1 MFLQMERIPV
11 VPLSNLKLN
20 KMKKRILLIASIMM
34 LGFTNLNAGCD
45 DGIWIYVCNSEE
57 VDQLKEDAN
66 NNCCD
71 GSIIYYVDV
80 CRNFDGTHLVNGD
93 GPNSSCS
100 PT

>member
-1 MFLQMERIPV
+1 MITISGFAGDCYNNGTIYICGSEELDQ
-11 VPLSNLKLN
+11 LKSD
-20 KMKKRILLIASIMM
+20 A
-34 LGFTNLNAGCD
+34 NLNAGCD